1 MADILSGSV
10 ARWARITPG
19 RRRPSA
25 KIRLFDQGRHTRC
38 TSSAVLPSCFF
49 GYSHSILWRHI
60 VVPHRNRSLRLEMAG
75 QGSGDTKL
83 RCEWHVHR
91 LSHRESSSHGQVRGL
106 YITVMIQFHE
116 FRRALAPGAHRP
128 VRSLSAQDGEDSS
141 RPACAAG
148 PQPSSKARLFL
159 PVLSLSEA
167 RVPV

>member
-1 MADILSGSV
+1 M
-10 ARWARITPG
+10 
-19 RRRPSA
+19 
-25 KIRLFDQGRHTRC
+25 
-38 TSSAVLPSCFF
+38 
-49 GYSHSILWRHI
+49 

-167 RVPV
+167 RVPVWWNRIPVPKTDRPPFAGSQRPSHARSLHICVCENRNRSSLHTFRLLAGP